1 MRKFWAL
8 ACVLGFTGFWTFGL
22 MAVAA
27 LFGDRP
33 LDGMHVA
40 LAGMGLFVGVMARV
54 KVNEATRHVPLRRA
68 VKRDQAAA

>member
-8 ACVLGFTGFWTFGL
+8 VCVVGFAGFWIFGL
-22 MAVAA
+22 IAVAG

-40 LAGMGLFVGVMARV
+40 LSGMGLFVGVMARV
-54 KVNEATRHVPLRRA
+54 KVNEATRHVPTGHH
-68 VKRDQAAA
+68 VKQDEAAA